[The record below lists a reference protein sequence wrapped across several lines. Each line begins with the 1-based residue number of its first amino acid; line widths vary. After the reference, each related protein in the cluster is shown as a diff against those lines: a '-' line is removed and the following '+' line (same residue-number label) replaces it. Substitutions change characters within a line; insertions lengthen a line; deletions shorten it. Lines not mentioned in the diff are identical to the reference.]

1 MEFGEIIGYSAAI
14 LMVLGYVPQTIR
26 TIRTRKT
33 DDIALGSF
41 VLMALGSIC
50 FFLQGIAI
58 GNLPLVL
65 ANGLTATMS
74 TVIFAIKIK
83 NDYFSKGK

>member
-1 MEFGEIIGYSAAI
+1 MDFGTIIGYSAAI
-14 LMVLGYVPQTIR
+14 LMVFGYVPQTVR

-33 DDIALGSF
+33 DDIDLGSF

-50 FFLQGIAI
+50 FFIQGIVI

-74 TVIFAIKIK
+74 SIIFIIKMK
-83 NDYFSKGK
+83 NDYFSKKK

>member
-1 MEFGEIIGYSAAI
+1 
-14 LMVLGYVPQTIR
+14 
-26 TIRTRKT
+26 
-33 DDIALGSF
+33 
-41 VLMALGSIC
+41 MALGSIC